1 MIPAEAEEESELS
14 SFLSRLKI
22 WANRRDYLGASA
34 PIETGWFC
42 PWFKR
47 WAVWFR

>member
-22 WANRRDYLGASA
+22 PANDRDHLGTLAI
-34 PIETGWFC
+34 IETG
-42 PWFKR
+42 
-47 WAVWFR
+47 